1 MKSETKSI
9 EKVKNN
15 LKANSLV
22 EFQNGFMLCTITKK
36 LPFTSGE
43 TELILREILNPINFS
58 MNFDGIISS
67 KQEKETI
74 SLYFVY
80 SIFLDVR

>member
-15 LKANSLV
+15 LKANPLV